1 MVIYHIMAAKTY
13 TVGTDTAAD
22 VELLRDLLERL
33 WQVRPTYS
41 QVIRHAVS
49 VALTKLKEE
58 GRDD

>member
-22 VELLRDLLERL
+22 VERLRERLALL

-49 VALTKLKEE
+49 VVLTKLEE
-58 GRDD
+58 GPDD

>member
-1 MVIYHIMAAKTY
+1 MPAKTY

-22 VELLRDLLERL
+22 VERLRWRLELL

-49 VALTKLKEE
+49 VALAKSQEE
-58 GRDD
+58 GQEDGH

>member
-1 MVIYHIMAAKTY
+1 MAVKTY

-22 VELLRDLLERL
+22 VERLREQLERL

-49 VALTKLKEE
+49 VALAKAKDEE
-58 GRDD
+58 EAR

>member
-22 VELLRDLLERL
+22 VERLRERLALL

-49 VALTKLKEE
+49 VALTKLEE
-58 GRDD
+58 GPDD

>member
-1 MVIYHIMAAKTY
+1 MPAKTY

-22 VELLRDLLERL
+22 VERLRERLALL

-49 VALTKLKEE
+49 VALAKSQEE
-58 GRDD
+58 GQNE

>member
-1 MVIYHIMAAKTY
+1 MATKTY

-22 VELLRDLLERL
+22 VDKLRDELEQL

-41 QVIRHAVS
+41 QVLKHAVY
-49 VALTKLKEE
+49 VARLKLKQKEE

>member
-1 MVIYHIMAAKTY
+1 MPYMAVKTY

-22 VELLRDLLERL
+22 VERLRERL
-33 WQVRPTYS
+33 ALIWQVQPTYS

-49 VALTKLKEE
+49 VALNNFQKEE